1 MSFADLDLDPLLVDA
16 LTRMG
21 LDKPTT
27 IQQEAI
33 PHALDGRDLMA
44 SSPTGTGK
52 TLAFLLP
59 AIEHMLNFPR
69 RKPGSPRVLIL
80 TPTRELAVQ
89 IQVEATKLCKDT
101 PLKVGAIIG
110 GISYQTQEEV
120 LTKNMDL
127 VVATPGR
134 LMEYIEQEAFDCR
147 EIEIL
152 TLDEADRMLDMGF
165 ISTMERIAEEARWRK
180 QTFLFSATLEGK
192 GLRQFAEK
200 ILKEPVSIESVAPRS
215 ERAKIIQWVHLADT
229 IDHKFELLKA
239 TLKKEEVQHAIV
251 FVKTRERLTALVTK
265 LEEAGI
271 KCCFLRGEMEQ
282 SKRTTAIM
290 RFKTG
295 KVNVLVATDVAA
307 RGIDVPEISHVINFD
322 MPRTADIYLHRI
334 GRTARG
340 GRKGTAIS
348 LIEAHDVEMLA
359 KVERYMKEPIKRRII
374 EGLRP
379 NNKEAAVP
387 TKKKRVII
395 KDNNKKVG
403 VKIKSKSKKDKGKPD
418 WAKKAA
424 KTAK

>member
-1 MSFADLDLDPLLVDA
+1 MSFADLELDPTLVDA

-21 LDKPTT
+21 LEKPTT

-33 PHALDGRDLMA
+33 PPALDGRDLMA

-89 IQVEATKLCKDT
+89 IQVEATKLCQDT

-192 GLRQFAEK
+192 GLSQFAAK
-200 ILKEPVSIESVAPRS
+200 VLKEPVAISAAAPRS
-215 ERAKIIQWVHLADT
+215 ERGKILQWIHLADNAE
-229 IDHKFELLKA
+229 HKFELLKA
-239 TLKKEEVQHAIV
+239 TLKKPEVSHAIV
-251 FVKTRERLTALVTK
+251 FVKTRDRLTNLVTQ

-282 SKRTTAIM
+282 AKRTTAIM

-307 RGIDVPEISHVINFD
+307 RGIDVPEISHVINYD

-348 LIEAHDVEMLA
+348 LIEAHDMEILG
-359 KVERYMKEPIKRRII
+359 KVERYMKEPLKRRVIDS
-374 EGLRP
+374 LRP
-379 NNKEAAVP
+379 KNKEATIPA
-387 TKKKRVII
+387 KKKRPTA
-395 KDNNKKVG
+395 KADNKKSAPKQK
-403 VKIKSKSKKDKGKPD
+403 VKAKKNKGKPN
-418 WAKKAA
+418 WAKKA
-424 KTAK
+424 KK

>member
-1 MSFADLDLDPLLVDA
+1 MSFADLELDPQLITA
-16 LTRMG
+16 LQQMG
-21 LDKPTT
+21 LEKPTT

-44 SSPTGTGK
+44 SSATGTGK

-89 IQVEATKLCKDT
+89 IQVVANQLTKDT

-110 GISYQTQEEV
+110 GISYETQEAV

-134 LMEYIEQEAFDCR
+134 LMEYIQEEAFDCR

-152 TLDEADRMLDMGF
+152 VLDEADRMLDMGF
-165 ISTMERIAEEARWRK
+165 INTMEKIAEEARWRK
-180 QTFLFSATLEGK
+180 QTFLFSATLEGS
-192 GLRQFAEK
+192 GLNKFAAQV
-200 ILKEPVSIESVAPRS
+200 LKEPAQVHAAAPRS
-215 ERAKIIQWVHLADT
+215 ERGKIVQWVHLADNAE
-229 IDHKFELLKA
+229 HKFNLLVA
-239 TLKKEEVQHAIV
+239 TLKKEEVQHAVV
-251 FVKTRERLTALVTK
+251 FVKTRDRLTELVSK

-282 SKRTTAIM
+282 AKRTTAIM

-307 RGIDVPEISHVINFD
+307 RGIDVPEISHVINYD

-340 GRKGTAIS
+340 GRKGFAVS
-348 LIEAHDVEMLA
+348 LIEAHDVEILG
-359 KVERYMKEPIKRRII
+359 KVERYMKEPIKRRVIA
-374 EGLRP
+374 ELKP
-379 NNKEAAVP
+379 KNKEAAVP
-387 TKKKRVII
+387 AKKKRVVV
-395 KDNNKKVG
+395 DNTKAVKKT
-403 VKIKSKSKKDKGKPD
+403 KQKKKKQKAKGKPD
-418 WAKKAA
+418 WAAKKA
-424 KTAK
+424 K

>member
-1 MSFADLDLDPLLVDA
+1 MSFADLELDPQLITA
-16 LTRMG
+16 LQQMG
-21 LDKPTT
+21 LEKPTT

-33 PHALDGRDLMA
+33 PHALDGKDLMA
-44 SSPTGTGK
+44 SSATGTGK

-89 IQVEATKLCKDT
+89 IQVVANQLTKDT
-101 PLKVGAIIG
+101 SLKVGAIIG
-110 GISYQTQEEV
+110 GISYETQEAV

-134 LMEYIEQEAFDCR
+134 LMEYIQEEAFDCR

-152 TLDEADRMLDMGF
+152 VLDEADRMLDMGF
-165 ISTMERIAEEARWRK
+165 IGTMEKIAEEARWRK
-180 QTFLFSATLEGK
+180 QTFLFSATLEGS
-192 GLRQFAEK
+192 GLNKFAAQV
-200 ILKEPVSIESVAPRS
+200 LKEPEQVHAAAPRS
-215 ERAKIIQWVHLADT
+215 ERGKIMQWVHLADNAE
-229 IDHKFELLKA
+229 HKFNLLVA
-239 TLKKEEVQHAIV
+239 TLKKEEVQHAVV
-251 FVKTRERLTALVTK
+251 FVKTRDRLTELVSK

-282 SKRTTAIM
+282 AKRTTAIM

-307 RGIDVPEISHVINFD
+307 RGIDVPEISHVINYD

-340 GRKGTAIS
+340 GRKGVALS
-348 LIEAHDVEMLA
+348 LVEAHDVEILG
-359 KVERYMKEPIKRRII
+359 KVERYMKEPIKRRVIAD
-374 EGLRP
+374 LKP
-379 NNKEAAVP
+379 KNKEAAVP
-387 TKKKRVII
+387 AKKKRVVTNAS
-395 KDNNKKVG
+395 KAAKKP
-403 VKIKSKSKKDKGKPD
+403 KQKKKSQKAKGKPD
-418 WAKKAA
+418 WAAKKA
-424 KTAK
+424 K